1 MTMRNLDSNHDWT
14 FGSGKNNYVSENLEI
29 ALNIKTRVLSFLG
42 DCFFDTEAG
51 IDWFNLLDY
60 RYQDRLENSVQDVI
74 LKTPRVTAIN
84 NTDIVIGADRNIR
97 IQYDVQTIYSS
108 SYTDEIEA
116 LNPNNLNS
124 SSLIQSI

>member
-1 MTMRNLDSNHDWT
+1 MRNLDENHDWT
-14 FGSGKNNYVSENLEI
+14 FGAGKNNYVSENLEI

-60 RYQDRLENSVQDVI
+60 RYQNRLENSVQDVI
-74 LKTPRVTAIN
+74 LKTPGVTAIN
-84 NTDIVIGADRNIR
+84 GVDMLIGADRNIR

-124 SSLIQSI
+124 NTLVQSI